1 MELKIILGDI
11 TKVKADAIVNAA
23 NNSLL
28 GGGGVDGA
36 IHRAAGPRLLD
47 ECRKL
52 KGCETGEAKITK
64 GYNLPAKFVI
74 HTVGPIWQGGNHG
87 EAQLLTNCYIN
98 SLKLAEEYN
107 CHHVS
112 FPSISTGVYHFPLE
126 KASKIAVKS
135 IMEYCKDKYSINNV
149 EIVCFDEKTKKY
161 YSDALMEI
169 FINRLIF
176 ISSPE
181 NRDKYEDESELI
193 GIIYSLAFAYEW
205 ESLGDYT
212 KYIEMTERAIEN
224 NSELPVELDLNTTI
238 ATLIYILRDQYWN
251 GGCDDT
257 IGPRIS
263 NGQMIK
269 LAKRLKEIV

>member
-1 MELKIILGDI
+1 MELKVILGDI

-36 IHRAAGPRLLD
+36 IHRAAGPRLLE

-64 GYNLPAKFVI
+64 GYNLPAEFVI

-87 EAQLLTNCYIN
+87 EAQLLANCYSN

-107 CHHVS
+107 CHHVA

-126 KASKIAVKS
+126 KASKIAVKT
-135 IMEYCKDKYSINNV
+135 IMEYCKDEYSINNV
-149 EIVCFDEKTKKY
+149 DIVCFDNKTKKY
-161 YSDALMEI
+161 YIDALKEEL
-169 FINRLIF
+169 INRLIY
-176 ISSPE
+176 ICAPE
-181 NRDKYEDESELI
+181 NRDKYKNETELI
-193 GIIYSLAFAYEW
+193 NIIYSIAFAYGW
-205 ESLGDYT
+205 EFLGDYN
-212 KYIEMTERAIEN
+212 KYIEMSGRAIDN
-224 NSELPVELDLNTTI
+224 NAEMSVELDLNTTI
-238 ATLIYILRDQYWN
+238 ATLICILREQYWD
-251 GGCDDT
+251 GGWTDT

-269 LAKRLKEIV
+269 LVNRLKELG

>member
-11 TKVKADAIVNAA
+11 TKIKADAIVNAA

-36 IHRAAGPRLLD
+36 IHRAAGPRLLE

-52 KGCETGEAKITK
+52 NGCETGKAKITK
-64 GYNLPAKFVI
+64 GYNLPAKYVI

-87 EAQLLTNCYIN
+87 EAQLLANCYRN

-107 CHHVS
+107 CHHVA

-126 KASKIAVKS
+126 KASKIAVKT

-149 EIVCFDEKTKKY
+149 EIVCFNEKTKKY
-161 YSDALMEI
+161 YLDALKEI
-169 FINRLIF
+169 FIKRLIF

-205 ESLGDYT
+205 ESLGDYN
-212 KYIEMTERAIEN
+212 KYIEMSGRAIDN
-224 NSELPVELDLNTTI
+224 NAEMSVELDLNTTI
-238 ATLIYILRDQYWN
+238 ATLICILREQYWD
-251 GGCDDT
+251 GGWTDT

-269 LAKRLKEIV
+269 LAKRLKEIG